1 MSSSSLSGIRLGPM
15 TLHGMAVV
23 LRTPRFDD
31 YAQWRRI
38 RLRDQ
43 RSIEPFWSSSP
54 LDWDAR
60 HTGKLWVRECLC
72 GRAEARAGRR
82 LSLVIEVDGRFAGQI
97 ELASIE
103 AETGSAEMGIWVDA
117 EVARHGVGGLAS
129 SLVLDFGFGPAGLYR
144 ITAPISPANLA
155 TARGAALIGFQRE
168 AMMTRYFDV
177 SGARRDHELWAITTA
192 AIPPHGFARHW
203 IDNHSPQY
211 PDTSRPA
218 GADTCA
224 DTAPSRTTML
234 LAAARYYAGRALHLF
249 DPLRSPPTARLADP
263 DDPTVVLRSRR
274 LLDWARWRAARV
286 RTRDALDPDPSAPA
300 AAWRRQ
306 HGRSHWLRE
315 FLRARSGLRSA
326 GGLTL
331 AIEVDGDYAGEC
343 RLFDLDMFDRNARM
357 FVWTDPAVGGE
368 RVRIAATRLLLDHA
382 FTTLGLCRVATAIEP
397 GDIGSADIA
406 ARVGMVRE
414 GRMRCFVGATGRRAD
429 HDLWAVTAPIDRA

>member
-1 MSSSSLSGIRLGPM
+1 MSISSLSGIRLGPM
-15 TLHGMAVV
+15 TLHGTTVV
-23 LRTPRFDD
+23 LRPPRVGD

-43 RSIEPFWSSSP
+43 RYIEPFWSSSP

-60 HTGKLWVRECLC
+60 HAGKLWVRECL
-72 GRAEARAGRR
+72 GVRAEARAGRR

-97 ELASIE
+97 ELVSIE
-103 AETGSAEMGIWVDA
+103 TETSSAEMGLWVDA
-117 EVARHGVGGLAS
+117 EVARHGIGGLAS
-129 SLVLDFGFGPAGLYR
+129 SLILDFGFGPAGLQR
-144 ITAPISPANLA
+144 ITAPISPANIA

-177 SGARRDHELWAITTA
+177 GGARRDHELWAITEA
-192 AIPPHGFARHW
+192 AIPPDGFARHW
-203 IDNHSPQY
+203 IDNHSTQH
-211 PDTSRPA
+211 PDTTRPA
-218 GADTCA
+218 EADTSA
-224 DTAPSRTTML
+224 DTPLSRTTVL
-234 LAAARYYAGRALHLF
+234 VAAARYYAGRTLHLF
-249 DPLRSPPTARLADP
+249 DPLRSPPTARLTDP
-263 DDPTVVLRSRR
+263 DDPTVLLRSRR

-286 RTRDALDPDPSAPA
+286 HTRDALDPDPTAPA
-300 AAWRRQ
+300 AAWQQQ
-306 HGRSHWLRE
+306 HGRLCWLRE
-315 FLRARSGLRSA
+315 FLSARPGLRSA
-326 GGLTL
+326 HGLVL

-357 FVWTDPAVGGE
+357 FVWTDPAVGAE

-397 GDIGSADIA
+397 GDVGSADVA